1 MKLGRILLGVAAAI
15 LFTAAA
21 FHASGAAQAA
31 SWAQGTRG
39 EILRLLW
46 AVPTIDWAVVGII
59 WLAIAW
65 YDDRRLAP
73 LVWISAC
80 IPVLVAVLLVKA
92 VGIAFPGSW
101 LLAAAA
107 LLAVVGATRLGQA
120 EPSATT

>member
-1 MKLGRILLGVAAAI
+1 MNLGRILLAISAVI
-15 LFTAAA
+15 LFAAAA

-39 EILRLLW
+39 EILQLLW
-46 AVPTIDWAVVGII
+46 AVPTIDWAIVGII

-73 LVWISAC
+73 LVWISAA
-80 IPVLVAVLLVKA
+80 IPALVAGLLIKA
-92 VGIAFPGSW
+92 VGIGFPGTW

-107 LLAVVGATRLGQA
+107 LLAVIGSTRLGRTVHPA
-120 EPSATT
+120 